1 MIDNR
6 ENIDDILDEMEKKY
20 AEYFDAEDVRSVLR
34 DFARRI
40 KTSWNGFI
48 LDIEKIVDNTDS
60 DSVSSMR
67 SSLDEIGDIVAL
79 QKKLKPQKEEEATDG
94 E

>member
-1 MIDNR
+1 MIDYR
-6 ENIDDILDEMEKKY
+6 ENIDNILDEMEKKY
-20 AEYFDAEDVRSVLR
+20 AEYFNAEDVRSVLR

-40 KTSWNGFI
+40 KMSWNGFI

-67 SSLDEIGDIVAL
+67 TSLDEIGDIVARVG
-79 QKKLKPQKEEEATDG
+79 DHR
-94 E
+94 

>member
-6 ENIDDILDEMEKKY
+6 ENIDNILNEMEKKY
-20 AEYFDAEDVRSVLR
+20 AEYFNAEDVRSVLR

>member
-60 DSVSSMR
+60 DSVSSMC
-67 SSLDEIGDIVAL
+67 SSLDEIGDIVARVG
-79 QKKLKPQKEEEATDG
+79 DYR
-94 E
+94 

>member
-6 ENIDDILDEMEKKY
+6 ENIDNIIDEMEKKY

-48 LDIEKIVDNTDS
+48 LDIEKIVDNTDK

-67 SSLDEIGDIVAL
+67 TSLDEIGDIVAGVG
-79 QKKLKPQKEEEATDG
+79 DYR
-94 E
+94 

>member
-6 ENIDDILDEMEKKY
+6 ENIDNILDEMEKKY
-20 AEYFDAEDVRSVLR
+20 AEYFNAEDVRSVLR